1 EPFRYRYKHSIN
13 TPEGTVSIVVIDAP
27 WGGSGS
33 SSMRSDRT
41 FHRDHLGSTVAI
53 TDENGT
59 EFLGYDA
66 WGKRRNANG
75 QDNNIAA
82 WVGLSSKTDRGY
94 TGHEHID
101 DIGLIHMNG
110 RLYDPI
116 TGRMMSADPIIQAP
130 YLLQNYNRYSYVMNN
145 PLSLTDPSGFSWWTR
160 HRRTILAIGV
170 SLLIG
175 GFDFSNFFA
184 NGSFRWEL
192 GFNGVG
198 GAIAGGFASGGIM
211 GGNIESAV
219 NGAFSAA
226 LFYGVGEL
234 SGAHEAAAAG
244 RSMTG
249 AEHLAQTAGHAVVGC
264 FSTSIAGGSCG
275 SGAASAGF
283 AAAAGPLLPGADIS
297 PERFFARVIVGG
309 TASRLAGD
317 NFANGAT
324 SAAFAYLFNDLG
336 KPRPELVRVPAN
348 ARLTF
353 AEDVALRKLEQ
364 ILMTSVDVFTDRA
377 HQVCPECSQPLSTWK
392 VAVDMSIVH
401 HHAVHS
407 GNTSRFGPVFFKAD
421 ALERLDTVAHEFR
434 HHMPENRGMSFT
446 SGWVQESP
454 GERDARTWASD
465 FWKRKVP
472 K

>member
-1 EPFRYRYKHSIN
+1 
-13 TPEGTVSIVVIDAP
+13 
-27 WGGSGS
+27 
-33 SSMRSDRT
+33 
-41 FHRDHLGSTVAI
+41 
-53 TDENGT
+53 
-59 EFLGYDA
+59 
-66 WGKRRNANG
+66 
-75 QDNNIAA
+75 
-82 WVGLSSKTDRGY
+82 
-94 TGHEHID
+94 
-101 DIGLIHMNG
+101 
-110 RLYDPI
+110 
-116 TGRMMSADPIIQAP
+116 
-130 YLLQNYNRYSYVMNN
+130 
-145 PLSLTDPSGFSWWTR
+145 
-160 HRRTILAIGV
+160 
-170 SLLIG
+170 
-175 GFDFSNFFA
+175 
-184 NGSFRWEL
+184 
-192 GFNGVG
+192 
-198 GAIAGGFASGGIM
+198 
-211 GGNIESAV
+211 
-219 NGAFSAA
+219 
-226 LFYGVGEL
+226 
-234 SGAHEAAAAG
+234 
-244 RSMTG
+244 MTG
-249 AEHLAQTAGHAVVGC
+249 AEHLAQTFGHAVVGC
-264 FSTSIAGGSCG
+264 VSASIAGGSCG
-275 SGAASAGF
+275 AGAASAGF

-309 TASRLAGD
+309 TASRLAGGS
-317 NFANGAT
+317 FANGAT